1 MALSSK
7 KLDFHCYSHHI
18 EPYIYLFS
26 INISISLPSYVNPW
40 CNATLVY
47 YRQFYTCPS
56 KSHQLPPD
64 QMKHTTHSSIKS
76 IFLHLIRDLICPAPQ
91 ASLWALLLDVVA
103 LSPLLSSIPH
113 FTSVSL
119 LPQAP
124 LFCCLRHLRRG
135 ESSLTCSRPVPSRSV
150 LADPKLSFPLPGSNT
165 RSGGTS
171 VPFAGRVMPVF
182 AHVTKRAKANERL
195 GKIKRRRAE
204 VRQRRG

>member
-1 MALSSK
+1 MSLSSK

-18 EPYIYLFS
+18 EPYIYYLFS

-64 QMKHTTHSSIKS
+64 QLKHTTHSSIKS
-76 IFLHLIRDLICPAPQ
+76 IFLHLISDLICPAPQ

-113 FTSVSL
+113 FTSVSTSLSPTSPAVL
-119 LPQAP
+119 L
-124 LFCCLRHLRRG
+124 
-135 ESSLTCSRPVPSRSV
+135 SSTP
-150 LADPKLSFPLPGSNT
+150 AMGWKLSHMFTPHPIPFCPRWPKTLFSSSRFKHSLWRYERAVCRPSNACVCT
-165 RSGGTS
+165 C
-171 VPFAGRVMPVF
+171 
-182 AHVTKRAKANERL
+182 N
-195 GKIKRRRAE
+195 
-204 VRQRRG
+204 